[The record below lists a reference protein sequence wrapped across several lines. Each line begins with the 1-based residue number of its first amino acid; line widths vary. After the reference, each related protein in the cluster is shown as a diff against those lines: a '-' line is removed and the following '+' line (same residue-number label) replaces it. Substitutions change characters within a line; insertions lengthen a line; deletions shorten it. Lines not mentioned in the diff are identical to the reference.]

1 MATYGEYKIISD
13 RSGADLQNTIAK
25 TTTKSVND
33 YIAIEER
40 AAKERRLF
48 NIRSREKEEKVNKDQ
63 AAFEA
68 RGKAMAQ
75 GINDSFNESY
85 SNLLDEQNNLTI
97 VLEGPN
103 PGREELKKARER
115 LSLLDGEIA
124 AVKDNQ
130 ALYIGATAT
139 MKEKLSNPAAQGNIF
154 GWKNLKMGNG
164 KINKDG
170 LVAQDIANQLVGQ
183 PGEGDTFTMDVDGNV
198 TAKGTY
204 RDIDG
209 KDVKYET
216 YLSKTEAESF
226 LKDPTYNYI
235 KPIETAV
242 KNLEGTFLTKNG
254 DVLEAF
260 RYEQDSKEIVE
271 VETITNRVIKGDGK
285 QFERREK
292 RIKVNSGKIQGLIN
306 TEAKL
311 RYDAFLV
318 NPSREAQVQ
327 ALNEL
332 GLKGDDLDLLN
343 NVDKPT
349 GFKDLFIERITTKI
363 EEGVI
368 NTNKNNGKGLFLE
381 SYIDPETKEE
391 KKKWYF
397 IQKIS
402 DTDIKNE
409 VSDEYNSTEPN

>member
-1 MATYGEYKIISD
+1 
-13 RSGADLQNTIAK
+13 
-25 TTTKSVND
+25 
-33 YIAIEER
+33 
-40 AAKERRLF
+40 
-48 NIRSREKEEKVNKDQ
+48 
-63 AAFEA
+63 
-68 RGKAMAQ
+68 
-75 GINDSFNESY
+75 
-85 SNLLDEQNNLTI
+85 
-97 VLEGPN
+97 
-103 PGREELKKARER
+103 
-115 LSLLDGEIA
+115 
-124 AVKDNQ
+124 
-130 ALYIGATAT
+130 

>member
-25 TTTKSVND
+25 ATEKSVAN

-40 AAKERRLF
+40 AAKERRMF
-48 NIRSREKEEKVNKDQ
+48 NIRSREKEEQVNKDQ
-63 AAFEA
+63 AAFVA
-68 RGKAMAQ
+68 RGKDMAK

-85 SNLLDEQNNLTI
+85 GNLLNEKNNLTI
-97 VLEGPN
+97 LLEGPN
-103 PGREELKKARER
+103 PGRKESKEARTR

-139 MKEKLSNPAAQGNIF
+139 MKEKLSNPATQGNIF
-154 GWKNLKMGNG
+154 GWKNLKMGKG

-170 LVAQDIANQLVGQ
+170 GVAQDIANQLVGQ
-183 PGEGDTFTMDVDGNV
+183 PGEGDTFTTDVDGNV

-204 RDIDG
+204 LDIDG
-209 KDVKYET
+209 NEIKYET

-254 DVLEAF
+254 DVLETF
-260 RYEQDSKEIVE
+260 RYEQNPEKIVE
-271 VETITNRVIKGDGK
+271 VETITNRVITGDDK
-285 QFERREK
+285 QLERREK
-292 RIKVNSGKIQGLIN
+292 RMKVNSGKIQGLID
-306 TEAKL
+306 TEANS

-332 GLKGDDLDLLN
+332 GLEGNDLYLLN
-343 NVDKPT
+343 NVNKPT
-349 GFKDLFIERITTKI
+349 DFKELFIERITTKI

-368 NTNKNNGKGLFLE
+368 NTNKNNGKGLFK
-381 SYIDPETKEE
+381 DKDKEE
-391 KKKWYF
+391 WYF

-402 DTDIKNE
+402 DTDIKNK
-409 VSDEYNSTEPN
+409 VSDEFNTPEDKTKESN

>member
-25 TTTKSVND
+25 ATEKSVAN

-40 AAKERRLF
+40 AAKERRMF
-48 NIRSREKEEKVNKDQ
+48 NIRSREKEEQVNKDQ
-63 AAFEA
+63 AAFVA
-68 RGKAMAQ
+68 RGKDMAK

-85 SNLLDEQNNLTI
+85 GNLLNEKNNLTI
-97 VLEGPN
+97 LLEGPN
-103 PGREELKKARER
+103 PGRKESKEARTR

-139 MKEKLSNPAAQGNIF
+139 MKEKLSNPATQGNIF
-154 GWKNLKMGNG
+154 GWKNLKMGKD

-170 LVAQDIANQLVGQ
+170 GVAQDIANQLVGQ
-183 PGEGDTFTMDVDGNV
+183 PGEGDTFTTDVDGNV

-204 RDIDG
+204 LDIDG
-209 KDVKYET
+209 NEIKYET

-254 DVLEAF
+254 DVLETF
-260 RYEQDSKEIVE
+260 RYEQNPEKIVE
-271 VETITNRVIKGDGK
+271 VETITNRVITGDDK
-285 QFERREK
+285 QLERREK
-292 RIKVNSGKIQGLIN
+292 RMKVNSGKIQGLID
-306 TEAKL
+306 TEANS

-332 GLKGDDLDLLN
+332 GLEGNDLYLLN
-343 NVDKPT
+343 NVNKPT
-349 GFKDLFIERITTKI
+349 DFKELFIERITTKI

-368 NTNKNNGKGLFLE
+368 NTNKNNGKGLFK
-381 SYIDPETKEE
+381 DKDKEE
-391 KKKWYF
+391 WYF

-402 DTDIKNE
+402 DTDIKNK
-409 VSDEYNSTEPN
+409 VSDEFNTPEEN